1 MPKLTK
7 AQKMDLK
14 GWTKETFRRNYEY
27 FDNNQ
32 LYVIKNVPCTIN
44 KDDEETVVYSAQVT
58 GKVVALID
66 LMKTKK
72 INQTEL
78 DYQDFLK
85 NW

>member
-1 MPKLTK
+1 MQTLTK
-7 AQKMDLK
+7 
-14 GWTKETFRRNYEY
+14 NYEY
-27 FDNNQ
+27 VDNNQ
-32 LYVIKNVPCTIN
+32 LFVIKNVPYTIYN
-44 KDDEETVVYSAQVT
+44 NEPEVPVYSAQVT